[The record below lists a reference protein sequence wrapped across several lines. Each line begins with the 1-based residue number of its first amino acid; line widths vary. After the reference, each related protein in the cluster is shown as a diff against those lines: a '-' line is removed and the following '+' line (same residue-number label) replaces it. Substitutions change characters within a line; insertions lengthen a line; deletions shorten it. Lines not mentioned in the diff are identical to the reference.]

1 MAEKPNKTEQG
12 RQKRAAEKSQ
22 RAEATA
28 ARRASAAA
36 AQKRSEQ
43 RKGPN
48 PSGDQSKAGKAERDK
63 KSEKNKDFD
72 KREAAAGLN
81 LAGND
86 TMSGRGGID
95 PTFSQREAAAGL
107 TLAGNDTTSGYSA
120 GDSFY
125 QHSTSTQDPAES
137 DFGVHDPAPTNV
149 SQRVGS
155 LQMIICRDGEA
166 YYASVSAELGDL
178 LFPL

>member
-125 QHSTSTQDPAES
+125 QQSNSISDPEES
-137 DFGVHDPAPTNV
+137 DFGVHDAAPTNV
-149 SQRVGS
+149 SQRIGS
-155 LQMIICRDGEA
+155 LRMIICKNGEA
-166 YYASVSAELGDL
+166 YYASVSAQLGEKVN
-178 LFPL
+178 P